1 MQEFVLDANVVIS
14 FLLQEGSAYA
24 DGVFK
29 EHLARGAMAHVPT
42 LWHLEIRNVLF
53 LKERAGKLMPGEAH
67 QAMASLASLTSVM
80 DAHTTAAS
88 TLMHLERLMLRHGLT
103 SYDAT
108 YLELAY
114 RLDVPIATQDKDIIA
129 ATKSLEVSIFKSRY
143 RC

>member
-1 MQEFVLDANVVIS
+1 MQAFVLDANVVIS

-24 DGVFK
+24 DRVFQK
-29 EHLARGAMAHVPT
+29 HLAHGATAHVPS

-53 LKERAGKLMPGEAH
+53 LKERAKKLAAGEAH
-67 QAMASLASLTSVM
+67 QALVNLASLTIVT

-88 TLMHLERLMLRHGLT
+88 TLMHLERLMLHHGLT

-114 RLDVPIATQDKDIIA
+114 RLDVPIATQDKEIIA
-129 ATKSLEVSIFKSRY
+129 AARALKVSIL
-143 RC
+143 